1 MKNCVGKFIRYF
13 LRCINWAAIFKPTE
27 VAGALHN
34 LKNLGT
40 FIGVIFM
47 LTSKAE
53 IVTASHLI
61 ADDLSGTAAARDRVV
76 YLLSTDEKLLHTEV
90 VARPAVG
97 QGLLFLTGSNIS
109 LDNVEAFKIGASSS
123 LMGAGVSATA
133 PAATA
138 KRAAPTAAS
147 PVLLSAA
154 GVATLAATASS
165 GGDPRADLRFSPQ

>member
-1 MKNCVGKFIRYF
+1 
-13 LRCINWAAIFKPTE
+13 
-27 VAGALHN
+27 
-34 LKNLGT
+34 
-40 FIGVIFM
+40 M
-47 LTSKAE
+47 LTSKAQ

-61 ADDLSGTAAARDRVV
+61 AGDLGGTAGARDRVV
-76 YLLSTDEKLLHTEV
+76 DLLSTGEKLLHTEV

-133 PAATA
+133 PVATA